1 MLKKIL
7 IPTDGSE
14 NALRAAAYA
23 VNLLRLNPK
32 LEVTLLNVINVPRRF
47 VARKLFWV
55 AAERGKAAADIE
67 NLFAEEREEIISQT
81 KAVIEKEGFKVV
93 DSVFRRGNPAEEIC
107 EFARQGQFQMIV
119 MGTRGASGIQ
129 EILMGSVSH
138 KVLQMAPC
146 PVILVK

>member
-1 MLKKIL
+1 MLKKVL

-14 NALRAAAYA
+14 NSLRAAEYT
-23 VNLLRLNPK
+23 VKLLRLNPEI
-32 LEVTLLNVINVPRRF
+32 EVTVFNVVNVPRRF

-55 AAERGKAAADIE
+55 AAERGKAAASIE
-67 NLFAEEREEIISQT
+67 ELFEEERAEILNRT
-81 KAVIEKEGFKVV
+81 MAVLEKEGFTAATAYRK
-93 DSVFRRGNPAEEIC
+93 GNPAEEIC
-107 EFARQGQFQMIV
+107 EYARDGQFDLIV

-129 EILMGSVSH
+129 EILIGSVSH